1 MAEVPHLKLDLT
13 EKGFVRF
20 SRNQSVPDE
29 LWAQVVSWW
38 TPSSSSLR
46 KSPHF
51 EVPPSTFLHRF
62 RWLRTSWTSLGNSV
76 DLTPSVRELVKQSK
90 NDQANFDQLARATE
104 EQHLIDFRNLGLKR
118 APTDAQV
125 NNASLLCRMPNGA
138 NFSVPGAGKTMTQLM
153 VWRYLQTKSAVG
165 HLLVVCPK
173 SAFEAWTDEPR
184 RIFDAEIQV
193 SSLGVGAIPTTT
205 EVLLVNYEQLEKVA
219 VRDRLSAWVEKNQAM
234 VVLDEAHRVKG
245 GSNSVRWQGCL
256 SVCSV
261 ATRVDLLTG
270 TPMPQSYDDLR
281 NLFGLSW
288 RNVSQQFLSED
299 RLRMLRRG
307 GVFVRTTKQELQLP
321 EPTIV
326 EHEIEAGPIQAQ
338 IYSALT
344 RTYRGLFNLSQRDE
358 DYFGRR
364 GRAVMTLL
372 AAATNPGL
380 LMGPAREDAFLGLR
394 WPPESIRSDSELIG
408 AVESY
413 AAHEIP
419 TKYEWV
425 SRYLM
430 KASESGR
437 KVLVWSTFVG
447 NLRALERVLQPH
459 NPALVYGAVNS
470 DDRRRQ
476 IDKFRNDPTCNV
488 LLTNPQTLGEGISL
502 HNECHDAIYIDR
514 CYNAGLYLQSLDR
527 IHRLGL
533 APDQETRIHLLMT
546 ENTID
551 QRVSSRL
558 RTKISRLGN
567 ALDDPGL
574 ADVSLPDDEYVF
586 DQAEILGLESNDLTD
601 LLGHL
606 GSDG

>member
-1 MAEVPHLKLDLT
+1 MAAAPHLNLELT
-13 EKGFVRF
+13 ESGFVRF
-20 SRNQSVPDE
+20 SRSQSVPDE
-29 LWAQVVSWW
+29 LWEQVVNWW
-38 TPSSSSLR
+38 NPGWSNLR
-46 KSPHF
+46 NTTYF
-51 EVPPSTFLHRF
+51 EVPTNVFLHRF
-62 RWLRTSWTSLGNSV
+62 RWLRTSWTSFGNSV
-76 DLTPSVRELVKQSK
+76 DLTPSIRDLVKRSQ
-90 NDQANFDQLARATE
+90 NDQSDFDKLAQGA
-104 EQHLIDFRNLGLKR
+104 EQPPLIDFTALGLDR
-118 APTDAQV
+118 AATDAQIV
-125 NNASLLCRMPNGA
+125 NASLLCRMPNGA
-138 NFSVPGAGKTMTQLM
+138 NFSVPGAGKTMTQLL
-153 VWRYLQTKSAVG
+153 VWRYLQSTGVVG

-173 SAFEAWTDEPR
+173 SAFEAWTDEPQL
-184 RIFDAEIQV
+184 IFDAPIKV
-193 SSLGVGAIPTTT
+193 SSLSSNPIPKET
-205 EVLLVNYEQLEKVA
+205 EILLVNYEQLEKVA
-219 VRDRLSAWVEKNQAM
+219 VRDRLTAWVQRNQAV

-245 GSNSVRWQGCL
+245 GARSVRWQGCL

-261 ATRVDLLTG
+261 AARVDLLTG

-288 RNVSQQFLSED
+288 RNVSPQFLSED
-299 RLRMLRRG
+299 RLRMLKRG

-344 RTYRGLFNLSQRDE
+344 RSYRGLFTLSQRDE

-364 GRAVMTLL
+364 GRAVMSLL

-380 LMGPAREDAFLGLR
+380 LMGRALEDAFLDLR
-394 WPPESIRSDSELIG
+394 WPPESIRSDSELMG
-408 AVESY
+408 AVERY

-430 KASESGR
+430 KASDSGR

-459 NPALVYGAVNS
+459 NPALVYGGVKS
-470 DDRRRQ
+470 DDRKRQ
-476 IDKFRNDPTCNV
+476 IDKFRNDPSCNV

-502 HNECHDAIYIDR
+502 HKECHDAIYVDR

-533 APDQETRIHLLMT
+533 APDQETRIHLLVT

-558 RTKISRLGN
+558 RTKISRLGA

-574 ADVSLPDDEYVF
+574 TGVSLPDDEYVF